1 MHQDRFTLQVKKLF
15 RQGRAHSITSTT
27 GHNYCKCFHTAIC
40 RIFANH
46 RREYP
51 YSLYLSAMRTWLF
64 LLATILIFGC
74 QEKKSAVDA
83 VMQLKELSELATV
96 EYTITKIIKAS
107 DDQTWYKIGDRK
119 ILMSCQAT
127 VKAGID
133 LSQLKSEDV
142 SINGDEITLTLPRAT
157 IQSLNIKPEDI
168 RTEFQEVGLFRSD
181 FTAAERNQLMAQ
193 GEAQIRKN
201 MASTDILRTAE
212 SNASLF
218 IGQFLRQLGYQK
230 VDIRFGN
237 NVINPNL
244 N

>member
-1 MHQDRFTLQVKKLF
+1 MP
-15 RQGRAHSITSTT
+15 G
-27 GHNYCKCFHTAIC
+27 N
-40 RIFANH
+40 
-46 RREYP
+46 
-51 YSLYLSAMRTWLF
+51 
-64 LLATILIFGC
+64 
-74 QEKKSAVDA
+74 
-83 VMQLKELSELATV
+83 
-96 EYTITKIIKAS
+96 
-107 DDQTWYKIGDRK
+107 
-119 ILMSCQAT
+119 

-142 SINGDEITLTLPRAT
+142 SISGDEITLTLPRAT

-168 RTEFQEVGLFRSD
+168 RTDQEVGLFRSD
-181 FTAAERNQLMAQ
+181 FTAAERNQIMAQ

-230 VDIRFGN
+230 AAIRFGN

>member
-1 MHQDRFTLQVKKLF
+1 
-15 RQGRAHSITSTT
+15 
-27 GHNYCKCFHTAIC
+27 
-40 RIFANH
+40 
-46 RREYP
+46 
-51 YSLYLSAMRTWLF
+51 MRTWLF
-64 LLATILIFGC
+64 LLATALILGC
-74 QEKKSAVDA
+74 QEKKSAIDT

-96 EYTITKIIKAS
+96 EYTISKIIKAS
-107 DDQTWYKIGDRK
+107 DDQTWYKVGDRK

-133 LSQLKSEDV
+133 LSQLKSEDI
-142 SINGDEITLTLPRAT
+142 SINGDEITLTLPRAA

-193 GEAQIRKN
+193 GEAQIRKDI
-201 MASTDILRTAE
+201 ASTDILRTAE

-218 IGQFLRQLGYQK
+218 IGQFLRQMGYQQ

-237 NVINPNL
+237 NVINPKL

>member
-1 MHQDRFTLQVKKLF
+1 MN
-15 RQGRAHSITSTT
+15 QG
-27 GHNYCKCFHTAIC
+27 
-40 RIFANH
+40 
-46 RREYP
+46 REYP
-51 YSLYLSAMRTWLF
+51 YSLYLSAMRTWL
-64 LLATILIFGC
+64 LLLSTILIFGC
-74 QEKKSAVDA
+74 QKKKSAVDA

-96 EYTITKIIKAS
+96 EYTVTKIIKAS

-133 LSQLKSEDV
+133 LSQLKAEDI
-142 SINGDEITLTLPRAT
+142 SMSGDEITLTLPRAT

-168 RTEFQEVGLFRSD
+168 RTEYQEVGLFRSD
-181 FTAAERNQLMAQ
+181 FTAAERNQLMSQ

-201 MASTDILRTAE
+201 MESTDILRTAE

-237 NVINPNL
+237 NVINPTL

>member
-1 MHQDRFTLQVKKLF
+1 
-15 RQGRAHSITSTT
+15 
-27 GHNYCKCFHTAIC
+27 
-40 RIFANH
+40 
-46 RREYP
+46 
-51 YSLYLSAMRTWLF
+51 MRTWLI
-64 LLATILIFGC
+64 LMATVLIFGC

-133 LSQLKSEDV
+133 LSQLKSEDI

>member
-1 MHQDRFTLQVKKLF
+1 
-15 RQGRAHSITSTT
+15 
-27 GHNYCKCFHTAIC
+27 
-40 RIFANH
+40 
-46 RREYP
+46 
-51 YSLYLSAMRTWLF
+51 MRTWLI
-64 LLATILIFGC
+64 LLATALIFGC
-74 QEKKSAVDA
+74 QEKKSAVDSI
-83 VMQLKELSELATV
+83 MQLKELSELATV

-133 LSQLKSEDV
+133 LSQLKSENV
-142 SINGDEITLTLPRAT
+142 SINGDEITLILPRAT

-193 GEAQIRKN
+193 GEDQIRKN

>member
-1 MHQDRFTLQVKKLF
+1 
-15 RQGRAHSITSTT
+15 
-27 GHNYCKCFHTAIC
+27 
-40 RIFANH
+40 
-46 RREYP
+46 
-51 YSLYLSAMRTWLF
+51 MRSWLF
-64 LLATILIFGC
+64 LLGTALFIGC
-74 QEKKSAVDA
+74 SEKKSAADT

-133 LSQLKSEDV
+133 LSQLKAEDI
-142 SINGDEITLTLPRAT
+142 SISGDEITLTLPRAT

-168 RTEFQEVGLFRSD
+168 RTEYQEVGLFRSD

-218 IGQFLRQLGYQK
+218 IGQFLRQLGFQK

-237 NVINPNL
+237 NVINPTL

>member
-1 MHQDRFTLQVKKLF
+1 
-15 RQGRAHSITSTT
+15 
-27 GHNYCKCFHTAIC
+27 
-40 RIFANH
+40 
-46 RREYP
+46 
-51 YSLYLSAMRTWLF
+51 
-64 LLATILIFGC
+64 
-74 QEKKSAVDA
+74 
-83 VMQLKELSELATV
+83 MQLKELSELATV

-133 LSQLKSEDV
+133 LSQLKAEDV

-193 GEAQIRKN
+193 GEARSEKIWHPRISCVRQNQMHPFLLASFSGSWDIRK
-201 MASTDILRTAE
+201 
-212 SNASLF
+212 
-218 IGQFLRQLGYQK
+218 
-230 VDIRFGN
+230 
-237 NVINPNL
+237 
-244 N
+244 